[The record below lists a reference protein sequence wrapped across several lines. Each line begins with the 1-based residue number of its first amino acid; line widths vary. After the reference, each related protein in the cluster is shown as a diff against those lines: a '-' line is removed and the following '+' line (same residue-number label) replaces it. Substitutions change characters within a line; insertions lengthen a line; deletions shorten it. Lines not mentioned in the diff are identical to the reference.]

1 MKTYSM
7 TKEKWI
13 SLFQSIGLNDEQM
26 RNWHQQFE
34 NTYPDE
40 HQAFLEWLQ
49 IAADEIKVIRDNR
62 KQ

>member
-1 MKTYSM
+1 MKTNCM
-7 TKEKWI
+7 TKEQWV

-26 RNWHQQFE
+26 HNWHQQFE
-34 NTYPDE
+34 NIYPAE

-49 IAADEIKVIRDNR
+49 IAPDEIKVIRDNS